1 MMSEPFK
8 PFLINDRSSALIN
21 FIDASQFTES
31 ELVDVYLG
39 MCDRLKHLIEL
50 KPTMSFEIPTLDDSY
65 KDAKL
70 GTWVPIDFE
79 SFDFSPELT
88 NELARGIIKDCQN
101 TEPLHFEVMPHEAY
115 MILALMQTAIAK
127 LQIPDIENVAEFGK
141 KFIGAFCDR
150 HKENF
155 PNICRSLELGWLPAY
170 QMTRDEF
177 DDLVN
182 DDDEELTVEQ
192 YFENNIPFEVPE
204 DWVMPDIPTRFDD
217 DDDDYVD
224 DFA

>member
-8 PFLINDRSSALIN
+8 PYLINDRSSALIN

-50 KPTMSFEIPTLDDSY
+50 KPTMSFEIPTPDDSY
-65 KDAKL
+65 KDVKL
-70 GTWVPIDFE
+70 GTWIPIEFE
-79 SFDFSPELT
+79 GFDFSKETANELT
-88 NELARGIIKDCQN
+88 QGIIKDCHDE
-101 TEPLHFEVMPHEAY
+101 EPIHFEVSPIEAY
-115 MILALMQTAIAK
+115 MVLALMQTAIAK
-127 LQIPDIENVAEFGK
+127 LQIPNIENVAEFGK

-170 QMTRDEF
+170 QMTREEF
-177 DDLVN
+177 DDLVDHDDIEDLVDDN
-182 DDDEELTVEQ
+182 DSLDFYIDGERFIVEPS
-192 YFENNIPFEVPE
+192 ESLKEKLSN
-204 DWVMPDIPTRFDD
+204 
-217 DDDDYVD
+217 DDYVD